1 MRVPII
7 LIKFAA
13 RELIKRNIP
22 KQMEVIL
29 WVVLSGF
36 AVLVTALVVSL
47 HYHRKY
53 SPVLRQ
59 ISERL
64 SDKESGDKAP
74 GEADKTAANPENLT
88 AANPENPAAANPEN
102 PTDEPFDYPVDIAPQ
117 ETAKEARL
125 VEDADELLFRQL
137 TDAIRNEQL
146 YTVPKFG
153 RAELVERFHLSS
165 KRISTAFSMAGTSV
179 PEFIRECRLEH
190 ARQLMIERPDM
201 TLIEIAAASGFVHA
215 STFTV
220 DFKNKYGAS
229 PTKYREEQQKENPDE
244 NY

>member
-1 MRVPII
+1 
-7 LIKFAA
+7 
-13 RELIKRNIP
+13 
-22 KQMEVIL
+22 MEVIL
-29 WVVLSGF
+29 WVVLSSF

-74 GEADKTAANPENLT
+74 GEADKTAANPENPT
-88 AANPENPAAANPEN
+88 DDENLEN

>member
-1 MRVPII
+1 
-7 LIKFAA
+7 
-13 RELIKRNIP
+13 
-22 KQMEVIL
+22 MEVIL
-29 WVVLSGF
+29 WIVLLGF

-64 SDKESGDKAP
+64 SDKESGDKAH

-88 AANPENPAAANPEN
+88 AAHPEN

-125 VEDADELLFRQL
+125 VEDVDENLFRQL
-137 TDAIRNEQL
+137 TETIRNEQL

-153 RAELVERFHLSS
+153 RTELVERFHLSS
-165 KRISTAFSMAGTSV
+165 KRISTAFSVNGTSV

-190 ARQLMIERPDM
+190 ARQLMVERPDM
-201 TLIEIAAASGFVHA
+201 SLVEIATASGFIHA

-220 DFKNKYGAS
+220 DFKNKYGVS
-229 PTKYREEQQKENPDE
+229 PTKYREQTRSDE
-244 NY
+244 I